1 MSTTFK
7 AMLPKVQPSCAGCG
21 SPMAVEAIRQ
31 AVTEFCQRT
40 KAWQA
45 SATITFIA
53 DQPEYALTLPAN
65 TVLVD
70 VVKCLYNEDSLPIS
84 PNTETELDK
93 RHAGW
98 RQAKAQRP
106 AFYYLPNLSTIR
118 FVDMPSE
125 AKINAVTLRVSVKP
139 TNGATAFDTELY
151 DQYADALAAGAKASL
166 MLMPN
171 KEWTNP
177 ELALVNAG
185 IFDSMVSKVQRRVF
199 KSNTRTN
206 MYASAPEFGY

>member
-7 AMLPKVQPSCAGCG
+7 AMLPKVLPSCAGCG

-40 KAWQA
+40 KAWQT
-45 SATITFIA
+45 SAQINFVA
-53 DQPEYALTLPAN
+53 DQPEYALVLPAN

-70 VVKCLYNEDSLPIS
+70 VVKCLYEDGLPIS

-93 RHAGW
+93 QHSGW
-98 RQAKAQRP
+98 RQTKAQRP

-125 AKINAVTLRVSVKP
+125 AKANAVTVKLALKP
-139 TNGATAFDTELY
+139 TNSAADFDTELY

-185 IFDSMVSKVQRRVF
+185 IFDAMVSKVQRRVF
-199 KSNTRTN
+199 KSNTRTS
-206 MYASAPEFGY
+206 MYASAPEFGL